1 MPYVHIKLGAGDV
14 PVSKE
19 QKAVLIKGVTD
30 LLEKELKKPASSTY
44 VTIEEIHPDNWGVGG
59 ESLTVRRAKTPKK

>member
-1 MPYVHIKLGAGDV
+1 MPYVHIKLGAGEQ

-19 QKAVLIKGVTD
+19 KKAALIKGVTD
-30 LLEKELKKPASSTY
+30 LLEQELNKPAASTY

-59 ESLTVRRAKTPKK
+59 ESLTVRRAKK

>member
-1 MPYVHIKLGAGDV
+1 
-14 PVSKE
+14 
-19 QKAVLIKGVTD
+19 VTD

-44 VTIEEIHPDNWGVGG
+44 VTIEDIHPDIWGVGG

>member
-1 MPYVHIKLGAGDV
+1 MPYVHIKLGASEQ

-19 QKAVLIKGVTD
+19 KKAILIKGVTD
-30 LLEKELKKPASSTY
+30 LLEKELNKPAASTY

-59 ESLTVRRAKTPKK
+59 ESLTERRKK

>member
-1 MPYVHIKLGAGDV
+1 MPYVHIKLGAGDE

-19 QKAVLIKGVTD
+19 KKAELLKGVTD
-30 LLEKELKKPASSTY
+30 LLQDVLNKPASSTY

-59 ESLTVRRAKTPKK
+59 ESLTERRKKK